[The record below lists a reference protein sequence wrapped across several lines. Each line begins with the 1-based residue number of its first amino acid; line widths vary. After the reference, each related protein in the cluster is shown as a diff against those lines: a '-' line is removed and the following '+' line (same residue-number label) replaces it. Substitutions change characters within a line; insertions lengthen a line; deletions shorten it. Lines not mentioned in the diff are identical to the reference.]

1 MGQEKHTDAASQ
13 SRDPEAVAAHEN
25 DQLRQ
30 RNHAL
35 AKALTRATEELRKA
49 KAQLEQFMAPPL
61 TMATMVRVHRCS
73 TDEHGVRHASAEI
86 LNGNR
91 RQIVPL
97 SPTVNP
103 AQLGSGQGVLLDAN
117 MVIVDSC
124 ETPTTGPMR
133 AVSES
138 LADGRLIVSDVGG
151 NRGVVMR
158 ASAVARTPINVDD
171 RVVIDPSGTYVL
183 SVLPQEQAQDLLLEE
198 TPDVSFTDIGG
209 LDEQIARIR
218 DAVQLPFQHRD
229 LFDRFDLK
237 APKGVLLY
245 GPPGNGKTLIA
256 KAIAHELAAGS
267 GNDGVFLSV
276 KGPELLNKFV
286 GESERLIRRIFE
298 RAKELS
304 GAGRPVIVFIGEMDS
319 LLRTRGTGVSSDVET
334 TIVPQFL
341 TELDGVESLDDVMV
355 IGASNRIDMIDPA
368 VLRPGR
374 LDVKIH
380 VTRPD
385 ETAAMAITRHYLT
398 DALPLEPGRDADAL
412 AASLVRDLFR
422 RDESRLLATLDE
434 QGRRRGIYMA
444 DIVSGA
450 MLRNIVDRAKTKA
463 VKAEILHGSVS
474 RDDEPQGITE
484 ARIHEAIDD
493 EYEQN
498 RSTINETDPG
508 QWLRINALTLAA
520 DGV

>member
-304 GAGRPVIVFIGEMDS
+304 GAGRPVIVFIDEMDS

-355 IGASNRIDMIDPA
+355 IGASNRIDSLLMGLRRATFAYQIANPPPRKEHQHQRKHHDDHIFEHIEHAENGAPLVAEHVTGGDEHRVPDCRAEEGPAGELREVHLVESGRNRDERANNGNHASDEHRPGA
-368 VLRPGR
+368 VLVEPFVCLVHILAAHAGDPVDCLVNAVETEPARNAVQRPGAEQR
-374 LDVKIH
+374 SH
-380 VTRPD
+380 CRP
-385 ETAAMAITRHYLT
+385 
-398 DALPLEPGRDADAL
+398 
-412 AASLVRDLFR
+412 
-422 RDESRLLATLDE
+422 
-434 QGRRRGIYMA
+434 
-444 DIVSGA
+444 
-450 MLRNIVDRAKTKA
+450 
-463 VKAEILHGSVS
+463 
-474 RDDEPQGITE
+474 
-484 ARIHEAIDD
+484 
-493 EYEQN
+493 
-498 RSTINETDPG
+498 
-508 QWLRINALTLAA
+508 
-520 DGV
+520 